1 MDRGAWQTTVCGVA
15 RVRHELV
22 TKLLWNL
29 SVYSHFLLQA
39 THFSL
44 VKTRGLDW
52 NLTSSKSRIMKC
64 QCTERVYSGTF
75 DFVTLQHIQKRLILV
90 WHSRKPFRIEG
101 TALRPLRFNFSTH
114 LWWSLNLENHR
125 FILISFHMEKLKQI
139 YNNPINYSKVY
150 GINVLSIVILA
161 YYLISFPQF
170 VPLQFIFY
178 TAARNFLKT
187 YRFDH
192 VSAHFPFH
200 CSSDKDPCSLLQ

>member
-75 DFVTLQHIQKRLILV
+75 DLCHLTAHTEKANSCVTQQEAIQNRRNCSEASEDQFLNSFVVKSELREPPVHPHQFPHGETKANLQQ
-90 WHSRKPFRIEG
+90 P
-101 TALRPLRFNFSTH
+101 N
-114 LWWSLNLENHR
+114 
-125 FILISFHMEKLKQI
+125 KLQ
-139 YNNPINYSKVY
+139 
-150 GINVLSIVILA
+150 
-161 YYLISFPQF
+161 
-170 VPLQFIFY
+170 
-178 TAARNFLKT
+178 
-187 YRFDH
+187 
-192 VSAHFPFH
+192 
-200 CSSDKDPCSLLQ
+200 